1 MNEEQKQASG
11 VKEAKYRVSVD
22 VHFKGD
28 GHYSFK
34 EVDEILASIVD
45 VHPSHKLY
53 YLEKP
58 EVDIGD
64 INVEL
69 MEEIE

>member
-1 MNEEQKQASG
+1 MNEEQKQAPG
-11 VKEAKYRVSVD
+11 VKEAKYRVSFD

-45 VHPSHKLY
+45 ICPSHKLY
-53 YLEKP
+53 YLENP

-69 MEEIE
+69 IEEIE

>member
-1 MNEEQKQASG
+1 MNEEQKQAPG
-11 VKEAKYRVSVD
+11 VKEAKYRVSFD

-45 VHPSHKLY
+45 ICPSHKLY

-69 MEEIE
+69 IEEIE

>member
-1 MNEEQKQASG
+1 MNEEQKQLSG
-11 VKEAKYRVSVD
+11 VKGAKYRVSFD

-45 VHPSHKLY
+45 ICPSHKLY

-69 MEEIE
+69 IEEIE